1 MSVTKPLDCYLAG
14 MGSVPATSA
23 DIGMMKTRL
32 DKMSAA
38 LSGVKDLCERAERL
52 NERADRIERRR
63 RDEAGDVEQGDPAAA
78 EPLAA
83 RS

>member
-1 MSVTKPLDCYLAG
+1 MSDNWDCYLQG
-14 MGSVPATSA
+14 VGTVPASNA
-23 DIGMMKTRL
+23 DVGMLQRRL
-32 DKMSAA
+32 DKLQSVADAYKELSEKQAA
-38 LSGVKDLCERAERL
+38 LCERM
-52 NERADRIERRR
+52 DRIERRR

>member
-1 MSVTKPLDCYLAG
+1 MSDNWDCYLQGVGTVAP
-14 MGSVPATSA
+14 SNA

-63 RDEAGDVEQGDPAAA
+63 RDEAGDVVQGDPAAA